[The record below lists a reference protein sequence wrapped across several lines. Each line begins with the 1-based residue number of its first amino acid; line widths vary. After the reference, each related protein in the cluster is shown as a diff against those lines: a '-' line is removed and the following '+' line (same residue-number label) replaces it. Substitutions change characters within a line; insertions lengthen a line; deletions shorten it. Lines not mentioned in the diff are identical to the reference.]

1 MVPAPDL
8 GTNQDPERHDRFEP
22 AGPFNPADIQRPG
35 PPEFLQDPDDLLL
48 GCGVVPGDQH
58 LRRAARVLRVDHLRV
73 RDRVE
78 ALHDLRVRKE
88 PLDSLAQGIFRADEQ
103 PRRRSA
109 REVERI
115 RDIDQN
121 LGSEVL
127 EPGEFDH
134 VLGGRPLDRE
144 EQDLAVLR
152 RLGERPRGRLA
163 ARLLPP
169 SDDFRALRAAR
180 AELRLVA
187 AACEP
192 AYQWTLDLP
201 AADHPNADAAAS
213 LEAVGGARRYGS
225 KIMVDLMRV
234 ADKPARAKELEK
246 LGVDYL
252 NMHVSIDEQMLAH
265 TPLQELKAVAAAT
278 ALPVAV
284 AGGLNS
290 ETVGQALK
298 AGASIVIVGGAIIKA
313 EDVAGA
319 TRTIKE
325 AILQRK
331 SIPTGLYKKYTD
343 ADVGEAFRKV
353 STPNLADAMQKRG
366 VMTGL
371 VPRIKHG
378 TKLVGRA
385 VTVKTADGDWA
396 KPVEAIDRARAGDVI
411 VIDVGGGP
419 TAVWG
424 ELASNSC
431 LVKGV
436 AGVVIDGAVRDLDT
450 ILELNFPCFSRH
462 VAPHAGEPKGL
473 GEIGSEIECGG
484 QKVHSGDWIVGDE
497 SGLIVVAREEAVEMA
512 NRALDVLE
520 RENRIREEIKRG
532 GTLSSVLELEKWE
545 QIR

>member
-1 MVPAPDL
+1 MEPVLQVALDHMHLKRALLAAKEAVEGGADWLEAGTPLVKSEGMEVVRQLKKSFPGKTIVADL
-8 GTNQDPERHDRFEP
+8 KTMDTGAF
-22 AGPFNPADIQRPG
+22 
-35 PPEFLQDPDDLLL
+35 
-48 GCGVVPGDQH
+48 
-58 LRRAARVLRVDHLRV
+58 
-73 RDRVE
+73 
-78 ALHDLRVRKE
+78 
-88 PLDSLAQGIFRADEQ
+88 
-103 PRRRSA
+103 
-109 REVERI
+109 EVEI
-115 RDIDQN
+115 
-121 LGSEVL
+121 
-127 EPGEFDH
+127 
-134 VLGGRPLDRE
+134 
-144 EQDLAVLR
+144 
-152 RLGERPRGRLA
+152 A
-163 ARLLPP
+163 AKAGADVITVMDVT
-169 SDDFRALRAAR
+169 DDA
-180 AELRLVA
+180 
-187 AACEP
+187 
-192 AYQWTLDLP
+192 TI
-201 AADHPNADAAAS
+201 
-213 LEAVGGARRYGS
+213 LEAVRAARRYGS

-234 ADKPARAKELEK
+234 ADKPARARELEK
-246 LGVDYL
+246 LGVD
-252 NMHVSIDEQMLAH
+252 
-265 TPLQELKAVAAAT
+265 
-278 ALPVAV
+278 
-284 AGGLNS
+284 S

-319 TRTIKE
+319 TRTIKK

-343 ADVGEAFRKV
+343 ADVGEVFRKV

-385 VTVKTADGDWA
+385 MTVKTADGDWA

-484 QKVHSGDWIVGDE
+484 QKVRTGDWIVGDE
-497 SGLIVVAREEAVEMA
+497 SGLIVVAREQAVEMA
-512 NRALDVLE
+512 SRALDVLE
-520 RENRIREEIKRG
+520 RENRIRAEIKRG

>member
-1 MVPAPDL
+1 MEPVLQVALDHMHLKRALLAAAEAVEGGADWLEAGTPLIKSEGMEVVRQLKKTFPGTTIVADL
-8 GTNQDPERHDRFEP
+8 KTMDTGAF
-22 AGPFNPADIQRPG
+22 
-35 PPEFLQDPDDLLL
+35 
-48 GCGVVPGDQH
+48 
-58 LRRAARVLRVDHLRV
+58 
-73 RDRVE
+73 
-78 ALHDLRVRKE
+78 
-88 PLDSLAQGIFRADEQ
+88 
-103 PRRRSA
+103 
-109 REVERI
+109 EVEI
-115 RDIDQN
+115 
-121 LGSEVL
+121 
-127 EPGEFDH
+127 
-134 VLGGRPLDRE
+134 
-144 EQDLAVLR
+144 
-152 RLGERPRGRLA
+152 A
-163 ARLLPP
+163 AKAGADVVTVMGVT
-169 SDDFRALRAAR
+169 DDA
-180 AELRLVA
+180 
-187 AACEP
+187 
-192 AYQWTLDLP
+192 TI
-201 AADHPNADAAAS
+201 
-213 LEAVGGARRYGS
+213 LEAVKAARRYGA

-234 ADKPARAKELEK
+234 PDKAARAKDLEK

-252 NMHVSIDEQMLAH
+252 NMHVSIDEQMIAR
-265 TPLQELKAVAAAT
+265 TPLEELKAVAA
-278 ALPVAV
+278 
-284 AGGLNS
+284 
-290 ETVGQALK
+290 
-298 AGASIVIVGGAIIKA
+298 GASILIVGGAIIKA
-313 EDVAGA
+313 EKVSEA
-319 TRTIKE
+319 TRTIKK
-325 AILQRK
+325 AIGSRK
-331 SIPTGLYKKYTD
+331 AIPTGAFRKYAE
-343 ADVGEAFRKV
+343 ADVREAFRKV

-378 TKLVGRA
+378 TKIVGRA

-396 KPVEAIDRARAGDVI
+396 KPVEAIDRAKPGDVI

-436 AGVVIDGAVRDLDT
+436 EGVVIDGAVRDLDT

-484 QKVHSGDWIVGDE
+484 QKVHTGDWIVGDE

>member
-1 MVPAPDL
+1 MEPVLQVALDHMHLKRALLAAKEAVDGGADWLEAGTPLVKSEGIEVVRQLKKSFPGKTIVADL
-8 GTNQDPERHDRFEP
+8 KTMDTGAFEVEIAAK
-22 AGPFNPADIQRPG
+22 AGPAVIAGGSDPAD
-35 PPEFLQDPDDLLL
+35 ESLL
-48 GCGVVPGDQH
+48 GPC
-58 LRRAARVLRVDHLRV
+58 RA
-73 RDRVE
+73 
-78 ALHDLRVRKE
+78 
-88 PLDSLAQGIFRADEQ
+88 P
-103 PRRRSA
+103 
-109 REVERI
+109 
-115 RDIDQN
+115 
-121 LGSEVL
+121 
-127 EPGEFDH
+127 
-134 VLGGRPLDRE
+134 
-144 EQDLAVLR
+144 
-152 RLGERPRGRLA
+152 
-163 ARLLPP
+163 
-169 SDDFRALRAAR
+169 
-180 AELRLVA
+180 
-187 AACEP
+187 
-192 AYQWTLDLP
+192 
-201 AADHPNADAAAS
+201 
-213 LEAVGGARRYGS
+213 RRYGS

-234 ADKPARAKELEK
+234 ANNPPRAKELEK
-246 LGVDYL
+246 LGGDYL
-252 NMHVSIDEQMLAH
+252 NMHVSIDEQMIAH

-278 ALPVAV
+278 SLPVAV

-319 TRTIKE
+319 TRTIKK

-331 SIPTGLYKKYTD
+331 SIPTGLYKKYAD

-484 QKVHSGDWIVGDE
+484 QKVHSGDWIGGDE
-497 SGLIVVAREEAVEMA
+497 SGLIVVAGGGAVA
-512 NRALDVLE
+512 VCDRAALRPRRGNPLPAGGKTPATPSPHNT
-520 RENRIREEIKRG
+520 RRRQGAPPHRG
-532 GTLSSVLELEKWE
+532 GHRLAGGAPRRGGAAPLPGGRRPGPGTPGGGGGRAPGGGGGAATGPASTTSGWRACTGSSTSG
-545 QIR
+545 ISCA